1 MNNTLDV
8 IFLGL
13 EDARHARLVEA
24 LSHLGFSV
32 RRCHD
37 LADVYDRYSRR
48 PSPLIMAGW
57 RSWVPSSSQPKN
69 RMTSAWQM

>member
-8 IFLGL
+8 IFLGQD
-13 EDARHARLVEA
+13 DARHARLVEA

-48 PSPLIMAGW
+48 PLSLIHI
-57 RSWVPSSSQPKN
+57 
-69 RMTSAWQM
+69 